1 LIADEHFAGDIE
13 MPDFETYV
21 TRLGEFGVQAIV
33 EIIERKEGIRY
44 DEVLPLEERWNAL
57 MRNAASERSDLAA

>member
-1 LIADEHFAGDIE
+1 